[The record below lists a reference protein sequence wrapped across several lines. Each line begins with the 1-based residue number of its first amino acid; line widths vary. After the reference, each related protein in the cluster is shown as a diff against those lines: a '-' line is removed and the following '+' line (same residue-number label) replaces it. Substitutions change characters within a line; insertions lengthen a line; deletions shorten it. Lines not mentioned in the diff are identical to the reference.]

1 MPDLPQWLTL
11 AALALAALFGL
22 LWLLGLRGAAGHAA
36 EAGRAQAACREAEG
50 RCAAATTRAE
60 VAEAN
65 CTSRD
70 RRIEEMD
77 RSLSELRAEARA
89 ERDVLS
95 ERMESQRREWDAAR
109 DAANAELRRL
119 TAEHESHKREAEAR
133 AEAMAAQVVELK
145 ALRQEMTDRFRSLA
159 DETLKLHGDNF
170 TRANDEK
177 LRALLGPMKEHIGR
191 FQDELRQTH
200 ESATRERERLNT
212 EIRMLTARSE
222 QISQEAVALTNALK
236 GEKQR
241 QGAWGE
247 MILERVLEDSG
258 LERGREYQT
267 QFAVTSDEGQ
277 RRRPDVVVRLPGD
290 KVVVIDAKVSLVAYE
305 AAVNADDTAERERQ
319 LRAHVLAVRAH
330 IDELARRDYAAM
342 VDGSVDYV
350 LMFMPV
356 EGALA
361 AALAEQGDLTSYAI
375 TRRVGIAT
383 PTTLMM
389 ALRTIQHVW
398 SVERRE
404 SNAEDIARR
413 AGLLFDKMAGVVE
426 AFDKVGEH
434 LTRAQ
439 SEHATA
445 MDRLSRGNGNV
456 IGQFDKL
463 RRLGARTV
471 KTMPTGF
478 DGDDDPEDD
487 AGGGPAAIEAAE

>member
-1 MPDLPQWLTL
+1 MPALPDWIAF
-11 AALALAALFGL
+11 AALFAAAVFALLWIASLRRASGHAASLSAAQDACRAADGRCTEAVMRAEMAEARCTSQGERVAELGDALAA
-22 LWLLGLRGAAGHAA
+22 A
-36 EAGRAQAACREAEG
+36 
-50 RCAAATTRAE
+50 
-60 VAEAN
+60 
-65 CTSRD
+65 
-70 RRIEEMD
+70 
-77 RSLSELRAEARA
+77 RAEARA
-89 ERDVLS
+89 ERDALA
-95 ERMESQRREWDAAR
+95 ERMDAQRREWDAAR
-109 DAANAELRRL
+109 DGAQAELRRL

-133 AEAMAAQVVELK
+133 AEAMAAQVADLK
-145 ALRQEMTDRFRSLA
+145 ALRQEMTDRFKSLA
-159 DETLKLHGDNF
+159 DETLQLHGDNF
-170 TRANDEK
+170 TKANDEK

-191 FQDELRQTH
+191 FQDELRQTS

-258 LERGREYQT
+258 LERGREYET
-267 QFAVTSDEGQ
+267 QFAVTSEEGQ
-277 RRRPDVVVRLPGD
+277 RRRPDVIVRLPGD

-305 AAVNADDTAERERQ
+305 AAVNAEGPEDRDRQ
-319 LRAHVLAVRAH
+319 LRAHVTAVRSH
-330 IDELARRDYAAM
+330 IDDLARRDYAAL

-361 AALAEQGDLTSYAI
+361 AALNVQDDLTSYAM
-375 TRRVGIAT
+375 TKRVGIAT

-398 SVERRE
+398 AVERRE

-426 AFDKVGEH
+426 AFDKVGDH
-434 LTRAQ
+434 LGRAQ

-456 IGQFDKL
+456 LGQFDKL
-463 RRLGARTV
+463 RRLGARSTKALPV
-471 KTMPTGF
+471 GF
-478 DGDDDPEDD
+478 DEDEDD
-487 AGGGPAAIEAAE
+487 GGADDAPRIEAAE